1 MTNAVKIVGGG
12 DVEPNLEKL
21 GLKPYNSED
30 ALIQNFEE
38 VAMPRGRMSPAVPVV
53 VPVVI
58 ASASLIVGIANG
70 IMGWL
75 GAVGRDNEKRETFT
89 KTFVEEAHKQFP
101 DYNVVIIHT
110 HHSTWGT
117 WIHQHVELP
126 MTIGTC
132 GYEIYFSVRGQGFT
146 LANHGDGGYI
156 NWAYYGE
163 YERNGGSIS
172 AIQY

>member
-1 MTNAVKIVGGG
+1 MTNAIKIVGGG
-12 DVEPNLEKL
+12 DYEPNLEKL
-21 GLKPYNSED
+21 GLKPYNSEMLVTEKVT
-30 ALIQNFEE
+30 AT
-38 VAMPRGRMSPAVPVV
+38 AV
-53 VPVVI
+53 VPIVI
-58 ASASLIVGIANG
+58 ASVSLIVGLANG

-75 GAVGRDNEKRETFT
+75 AAIGRDNEKREAFT
-89 KTFVEEAHKQFP
+89 RNFVEEAHKQFP

-110 HHSTWGT
+110 QHSTWGT

-146 LANHGDGGYI
+146 LANNGDGGYL

-163 YERNGGSIS
+163 YTRNSNSIS
-172 AIQY
+172 AIEY